1 MVVPEMDPS
10 FYGTGVLY
18 IYTYLSVLK
27 CTTPTTPKRNPTG
40 SPKRSPT
47 GSPTG
52 SQRSALPHLTKIPS
66 IMSDASGLHVHT
78 FKSVLTN
85 WGWTMM
91 WLLNH
96 LCESHDMHNSV
107 YVRVE
112 RENIYGKSNRTAW
125 SSSPSCLKA
134 LRRLSLARI
143 SLANNHRAFSVPS
156 KLFEIFFFVF

>member
-1 MVVPEMDPS
+1 M
-10 FYGTGVLY
+10 
-18 IYTYLSVLK
+18 SVLK
-27 CTTPTTPKRNPTG
+27 CTTTPKRNPTG
-40 SPKRSPT
+40 NPT
-47 GSPTG
+47 GNPNGSPNG

-66 IMSDASGLHVHT
+66 IVSDASGLHVHT

-96 LCESHDMHNSV
+96 LCESHDMRNSV

-125 SSSPSCLKA
+125 SSSPSCPKA

-143 SLANNHRAFSVPS
+143 SPANKHHAFSVPS
-156 KLFEIFFFVF
+156 KLQSESHAVNPGFGRWWCPIAFKLSFFSYYPI